1 VPHPALALKLFQS
14 SCFGFQ
20 SALVAVV
27 AGGRGGGVGSG
38 RGGMPRCQPEK
49 SCHVTDLGGLFWG
62 GREGNEDLEKG

>member
-1 VPHPALALKLFQS
+1 M
-14 SCFGFQ
+14 
-20 SALVAVV
+20 